1 MIDIVKL
8 YHTVNDQMSQN
19 NGRYIEMDGEFDRI
33 VNIVQDN
40 YFREL
45 IGKTNAKVDGRTRVS
60 YGTNQEADSRLNP
73 FKVKIEVSV
82 NDGEAIIPSN
92 SKIEKIT
99 SITNKYTRRAL
110 KRLDED
116 REGSIFGNPLRE
128 PNEDDI
134 YYLEAGNNT
143 LEVFGITDKIIIR
156 YLRLP
161 ERAKLATKQETITAG
176 SRTVTRTVPDP
187 SNSVNLEWGET
198 EYKTILNRVIDM
210 FSTPNKDVFLTQ
222 KMERSKVSE

>member
-8 YHTVNDQMSQN
+8 YNTVNEQMSQN
-19 NGRYIEMDGEFDRI
+19 NGRYIEMGDEFDRV

-45 IGKTNAKVDGRTRVS
+45 IGRTNAKVDGRTKVS
-60 YGTNQEADSRLNP
+60 YGNNQDTDARLNP
-73 FKVKIEVSV
+73 FREKQELTVVGGLATIQ
-82 NDGEAIIPSN
+82 NRD
-92 SKIEKIT
+92 IEKIT
-99 SITNKYTRRAL
+99 SIINKSTRRAL

-128 PNEDDI
+128 PNEDDV
-134 YYLEAGNNT
+134 YYLEAGKDT
-143 LEVFGITDKIIIR
+143 LEVFGIVDKIIVR

-161 ERAKLATKQETITAG
+161 VRAKLATKQETITAG

-187 SNSVNLEWGET
+187 DNSVNLEWGET
-198 EYKTILNRVIDM
+198 EYKNILTRLVDM